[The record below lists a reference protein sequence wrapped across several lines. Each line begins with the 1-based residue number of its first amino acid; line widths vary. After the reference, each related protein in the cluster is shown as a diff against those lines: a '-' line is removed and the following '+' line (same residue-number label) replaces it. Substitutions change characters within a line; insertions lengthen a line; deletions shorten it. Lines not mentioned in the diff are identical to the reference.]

1 LDTVWIIL
9 SEKERGKGE
18 LRDREEGDK
27 EDVGWE
33 ERKRQGERETDQ
45 IEWRTVLQRDRE
57 KSNKSSGFIGHRRCN
72 PIGA

>member
-1 LDTVWIIL
+1 VGG
-9 SEKERGKGE
+9 KEAAG
-18 LRDREEGDK
+18 
-27 EDVGWE
+27 
-33 ERKRQGERETDQ
+33 RETDQ